1 VRSSG
6 PVARHPRVEAE
17 EHLGGDY
24 GVRVLEPSPP
34 AIEDEP
40 WFADDPVNE
49 PALSPVVS
57 PVPNGD
63 LLWAELAA
71 TNFHLARW
79 ATDRSL
85 VPAPLPSL
93 PDGLAA
99 ARDSLHQVAFHVIA
113 PVRQAANSK
122 IGLRFT
128 RGGFGTP
135 FFGADRQLRVEGP
148 YLVDQ
153 RGMDEIV
160 EPLTTIGAARS
171 LVGTKG
177 ELSLDGPPRWDDSR
191 ELRVEPEHVAFFASW
206 FGTVTRVLEMLRL
219 ETPDLEPSRV
229 QIWPE
234 HFDGAVEIGPEER
247 WRASFGGSPGDGA
260 HPEPYVYVSPWTPPA
275 PDAFWNDQA
284 FGGASLGYADLG
296 GQPNPDGALL
306 DFFHRGVSLLGA
318 GMA

>member
-1 VRSSG
+1 
-6 PVARHPRVEAE
+6 VARHPRVEAE
-17 EHLGGDY
+17 ERLGGGY
-24 GVRVLEPSPP
+24 GGRVLEPSPP
-34 AIEDEP
+34 AIEEDP

-49 PALSPVVS
+49 VVRSPVVS

-71 TNFHLARW
+71 ADVNLARW

-99 ARDSLHQVAFHVIA
+99 ARDSLHQLAFYVIA
-113 PVRQAANSK
+113 PVRQAANGK

-128 RGGFGTP
+128 KGGFGTP

-153 RGMDEIV
+153 RGMDESV
-160 EPLTTIGAARS
+160 GPLTTIGAARS
-171 LVGTKG
+171 QVGTEG
-177 ELSLDGPPRWDDSR
+177 DLSLDGPPRWDDGR

-219 ETPDLEPSRV
+219 ETSDPDPSRV

-234 HFDGAVEIGPEER
+234 HFDAAVEIGPEDEGR
-247 WRASFGGSPGDGA
+247 RASFGGSPGDQA

-275 PDAFWNDQA
+275 PDPFWNDRA
-284 FGGASLGYADLG
+284 FGGASLGYAHLG
-296 GQPNPDGALL
+296 GLTNPDKALL
-306 DFFHRGVSLLGA
+306 DFFRLGVSLLGA